1 MQQYKRPFVSPRC
14 PLFRHKN
21 RPGSWE
27 AALGKEGHEAGRS
40 HKASWQNHKKP
51 VLLGCTVPGAMSA
64 KDCPAANLSR
74 APTKKIGAVPVLTY
88 LLLGT
93 RSGAGEPQL
102 PHVPDNF
109 PLAHWLPMA
118 CVVSLWLS
126 LRVLVFGSSAHGERD
141 WAQADLS
148 EKDIDYWA
156 LPARL
161 GRTLR
166 ASCALC
172 LSLWCFGP
180 LSDGS

>member
-21 RPGSWE
+21 RRLMGSGSWE
-27 AALGKEGHEAGRS
+27 RGARS
-40 HKASWQNHKKP
+40 RDHKASWQNHKKP

-74 APTKKIGAVPVLTY
+74 APTKKKRGGSGTDLPTTRHPVGGRRATVASC
-88 LLLGT
+88 T
-93 RSGAGEPQL
+93 RQ
-102 PHVPDNF
+102 F
-109 PLAHWLPMA
+109 PLGSLATVPMA

-156 LPARL
+156 LPAR
-161 GRTLR
+161 
-166 ASCALC
+166 
-172 LSLWCFGP
+172 
-180 LSDGS
+180 